1 MTPILISY
9 LGSKVLIHLIEPDNR
24 FGGGV
29 ILSHVIV
36 VTNDDKLYESR
47 FEYYILLAV
56 PVSVM
61 IFITFYSKYWTKKK
75 ITLPNIN
82 CEIKL
87 KSQNNSNSCVK
98 QGG

>member
-9 LGSKVLIHLIEPDNR
+9 LGPKVLIHLIEPDTR

-61 IFITFYSKYWTKKK
+61 IFITFYSKYWTKKNYSPK
-75 ITLPNIN
+75 Y
-82 CEIKL
+82 
-87 KSQNNSNSCVK
+87 
-98 QGG
+98 

>member
-61 IFITFYSKYWTKKK
+61 IFIIFYSKYWTKKK
-75 ITLPNIN
+75 L
-82 CEIKL
+82 L
-87 KSQNNSNSCVK
+87 S
-98 QGG
+98 